1 MHHFAQ
7 LSQRLFNTPLMIL
20 PSKAEVIMAS
30 LSERLGITAI
40 TRAGGSDFVW
50 MDDEGAVSNG
60 RSDRGFDT
68 VENVAVIEVR
78 GTLVQRTG
86 TLRPYSGMTGYDGI
100 RQNLLEALADPK
112 IDAIVLDVDS
122 PGGEVAGCFD
132 LADTIYRARAI
143 KPIWSILGENA
154 FSAAYALAS
163 AAEFI
168 TVPRTGGTGSI
179 GVIVMHVSLQEA
191 LKQQGIEVTLITKG
205 ALKGEGSEV
214 LNLSEDAYARI
225 KADVDEVGDLFDR
238 TVARN
243 RGLTRKKVY
252 DTEAGTYL
260 GAAGV
265 DYGLADAV
273 MAPDEAFRALL
284 DYLDQ

>member
-1 MHHFAQ
+1 MHQFAQ

-20 PSKAEVIMAS
+20 PNKAEVIMAS

-40 TRAGGSDFVW
+40 VRAGGDDDFTW
-50 MDDEGAVSNG
+50 REEPDAGY
-60 RSDRGFDT
+60 RGYDT
-68 VENVAVIEVR
+68 VANVGVIEIR

-86 TLRPYSGMTGYDGI
+86 TLRPFSGMTGYDGI
-100 RQNLLEALADPK
+100 RQNLITALADPD
-112 IDAIVLDVDS
+112 IDAIALDIDS

-132 LADTIYRARAI
+132 LADTIYRARQV
-143 KPIWSILGENA
+143 KPIWAILGENA

-163 AAEFI
+163 AADVI

-191 LKQQGIEVTLITKG
+191 LKKQGIEVTLITKG
-205 ALKGEGSEV
+205 DLKGEGSEMF
-214 LNLSEDAYARI
+214 NLTEDAFARI

-243 RGLTRKKVY
+243 RGLSRKKVF
-252 DTEAGTYL
+252 DTQAGTYL
-260 GAAGV
+260 GQAGV
-265 DYGLADAV
+265 EYGLADAV
-273 MAPDEAFRALL
+273 MAPDEAFRALIDTL
-284 DYLDQ
+284 D